1 MLLINPVYI
10 AIQKF
15 NNHSSVK
22 LIRDN
27 ITLSDI
33 FQFENVS
40 LDDILKEVTN
50 LNSAKLVHFNSLSEE
65 DCRYMG
71 QGIQEWTK

>member
-1 MLLINPVYI
+1 MLLINPVCI

-27 ITLSDI
+27 ITLFDI

-50 LNSAKLVHFNSLSEE
+50 LNSAKLVHFNSWSEE
-65 DCRYMG
+65 GCRYMG